1 MKTPLIAFSL
11 ASVSMLALA
20 GLPAPAVL
28 PKTGNCPMNYVA
40 KSNECEPTKDAR
52 FAVQKSGV
60 CPDAYEADGSYCI
73 ATPDAKLAIR
83 RAAMSCPKSFTPIG
97 DYCISDK

>member
-1 MKTPLIAFSL
+1 MKTPIIAFAL
-11 ASVSMLALA
+11 ASVSLAAFA

-28 PKTGNCPMNYVA
+28 PKNGNCPTDYVA

-73 ATPDAKLAIR
+73 ASPDARLAIR

>member
-28 PKTGNCPMNYVA
+28 PKTGNCPTDYVA
-40 KSNECEPTKDAR
+40 KSNECEPTKNAR

-60 CPDAYEADGSYCI
+60 CPDGYEADGSYCV
-73 ATPDAKLAIR
+73 ASPDARLAIR